1 MNKQN
6 IYDRLC
12 EIMGGENILVD
23 EPMKNHTS
31 FKIGGPADFLVT
43 PTDEKQLRDIIK
55 YIKQENI
62 PYFLMGNGSNLLVK
76 DGGIRGIVV
85 KIAKNYNKFEINE
98 NIIKAQSG
106 ILLSTLA
113 KHISKNCYKGFEF
126 ASGIP
131 GTLGGAI
138 AMNAGAYGGEMKDVV
153 SSVKVLN
160 KKGEIVEISNE
171 DMEFGYRTSLVT
183 KENLIVLEV
192 TLSLEKGNYEDIKNI
207 LDDLTV
213 KRTTKQPLNVPS
225 AGSTFKRPEGYYAGK
240 LIEDSGLKGVKLKGA
255 QVSNKHSGFVINAGG
270 ATARDIIELIEFIK
284 KTVYDKF
291 KVELNEEV
299 KIVGED

>member
-12 EIMGGENILVD
+12 EIIGEENILVD

-31 FKIGGPADFLVT
+31 FKIGGPADILVT
-43 PTDEKQLRDIIK
+43 PTDENQLKEIIK

-62 PYFLMGNGSNLLVK
+62 PYFLMGNGSNLLVR

-85 KIAKNYNKFEINE
+85 KIAQNYNKFEINE

-113 KHISKNCYKGFEF
+113 KHIAKNCYKGFEF

-153 SSVKVLN
+153 HSVKVLN
-160 KKGEIVEISNE
+160 QQGEIVEIPNE
-171 DMEFGYRTSLVT
+171 QMDFGYRTSLVN
-183 KENLIVLEV
+183 KEKLIVLEV
-192 TLSLEKGNYEDIKNI
+192 NLSLEKGKYEDIKNI

-225 AGSTFKRPEGYYAGK
+225 AGSTFKRPDGYYAGK
-240 LIEDSGLKGVKLKGA
+240 LIEDSGLKGVRLKGA
-255 QVSNKHSGFVINAGG
+255 QVSDKHSGFVVNAGG
-270 ATARDIIELIEFIK
+270 ATAQDIIELIEFIK

>member
-6 IYDRLC
+6 IYDKLC
-12 EIMGGENILVD
+12 EIIGEENILVD

-31 FKIGGPADFLVT
+31 FKIGGPADILVT
-43 PTDEKQLRDIIK
+43 PTDENQLKEIMK
-55 YIKQENI
+55 YIKKESI
-62 PYFLMGNGSNLLVK
+62 PYFLMGNGSNLLVR
-76 DGGIRGIVV
+76 DGGIRGVVV
-85 KIAKNYNKFEINE
+85 KIAQNYNKFEINE

-113 KHISKNCYKGFEF
+113 KHIAKNCYKGFEF

-153 SSVKVLN
+153 KSVKVLN
-160 KKGEIVEISNE
+160 QQGEIVELSNE
-171 DMEFGYRTSLVT
+171 EMEFGYRTSLVN
-183 KENLIVLEV
+183 KEKLIVLEV
-192 TLSLEKGNYEDIKNI
+192 KLSLEKGNYEDIKNI

-240 LIEDSGLKGVKLKGA
+240 LIEDSGLKGVRLKGA
-255 QVSNKHSGFVINAGG
+255 QVSDKHSGFVINAGG
-270 ATARDIIELIEFIK
+270 ATAQDIMELIEFIK

>member
-12 EIMGGENILVD
+12 EIIGEENILVD
-23 EPMKNHTS
+23 EPMKKHTS
-31 FKIGGPADFLVT
+31 FKIGGPADILVT
-43 PTDEKQLRDIIK
+43 PTDENQLKDIIK
-55 YIKQENI
+55 YIKEENI
-62 PYFLMGNGSNLLVK
+62 PYFLMGNGSNLLVR

-85 KIAKNYNKFEINE
+85 KIAQNYNKFEINE

-113 KHISKNCYKGFEF
+113 KHIAKNCYKGFEF

-138 AMNAGAYGGEMKDVV
+138 AMNAGAYGGEIKDVV
-153 SSVKVLN
+153 KSVKVLN
-160 KKGEIVEISNE
+160 QQGEIVELSNE
-171 DMEFGYRTSLVT
+171 QMKFGYRTSLVN
-183 KENLIVLEV
+183 KEKLIVLEV
-192 TLSLEKGNYEDIKNI
+192 KLSLEKGNYEDIKNI

-240 LIEDSGLKGVKLKGA
+240 LIEDSGLKGVRLKGA
-255 QVSNKHSGFVINAGG
+255 QVSDKHSGFVINAGG
-270 ATARDIIELIEFIK
+270 ATAKDIIELIEFIK

>member
-6 IYDRLC
+6 IYDKLC
-12 EIMGGENILVD
+12 EIIEKENILVD

-43 PTDEKQLRDIIK
+43 PTNENQLKEIIK
-55 YIKQENI
+55 YIKEENL
-62 PYFLMGNGSNLLVK
+62 PHFLMGNGSNLLVR

-85 KIAKNYNKFEINE
+85 KIAQNYNKFEINE

-113 KHISKNCYKGFEF
+113 KYIAKNCYKGFEF

-153 SSVKVLN
+153 KSVKVLN
-160 KKGEIVEISNE
+160 QQGEIVELSNE
-171 DMEFGYRTSLVT
+171 QMEFGYRTSLVT
-183 KENLIVLEV
+183 KKNLIVLEV
-192 TLSLEKGNYEDIKNI
+192 TLDLEKGNYEEIKNI

-240 LIEDSGLKGVKLKGA
+240 LIEDSGLKGVRLKGA
-255 QVSNKHSGFVINAGG
+255 QVSDKHSGFVINAGG
-270 ATARDIIELIEFIK
+270 ATAQDIIELIEFIK

-299 KIVGED
+299 KIVGEN

>member
-12 EIMGGENILVD
+12 EIMGKENILID

-31 FKIGGPADFLVT
+31 FKIGGPADILVT
-43 PTDEKQLRDIIK
+43 PTDENQLKEIIK

-62 PYFLMGNGSNLLVK
+62 PYFLMGNGSNLLVR

-85 KIAKNYNKFEINE
+85 KIAQNYNKFEISE

-113 KHISKNCYKGFEF
+113 KHIAKNCYKGFEF

-153 SSVKVLN
+153 HSVKVLN
-160 KKGEIVEISNE
+160 QQGEIVEIPNE
-171 DMEFGYRTSLVT
+171 QMDFGYRTSLVN
-183 KENLIVLEV
+183 KEKLIVLEV
-192 TLSLEKGNYEDIKNI
+192 KLSLEKGKYEDIKNI

-240 LIEDSGLKGVKLKGA
+240 LIEDSGLKGVRLKGA
-255 QVSNKHSGFVINAGG
+255 QVSDKHSGFVVNAGG
-270 ATARDIIELIEFIK
+270 ATAQDIIELIEFIK

>member
-12 EIMGGENILVD
+12 EIMGEENILVD

-31 FKIGGPADFLVT
+31 FKIGGPADILVT
-43 PTDEKQLRDIIK
+43 PTDENQLKEIIK
-55 YIKQENI
+55 YIKEENI
-62 PYFLMGNGSNLLVK
+62 PYFLMGNGSNLLVR

-85 KIAKNYNKFEINE
+85 KIAQNYNKFEISE

-113 KHISKNCYKGFEF
+113 KHIAKNCYKGFEF

-153 SSVKVLN
+153 HSVKVLN
-160 KKGEIVEISNE
+160 QQGEIIEISNE
-171 DMEFGYRTSLVT
+171 QMEFGYRTSVVN
-183 KENLIVLEV
+183 KEKLIVLEV
-192 TLSLEKGNYEDIKNI
+192 KLSLEKGKYEDIKNI

-240 LIEDSGLKGVKLKGA
+240 LIEDSGLKGVRLKGA
-255 QVSNKHSGFVINAGG
+255 QVSDKHSGFVINAGG
-270 ATARDIIELIEFIK
+270 ATAQDIIELIEFIK

>member
-12 EIMGGENILVD
+12 EIMGKENILID

-31 FKIGGPADFLVT
+31 FKIGGPADILVT
-43 PTDEKQLRDIIK
+43 PTDENQLKEIIK

-62 PYFLMGNGSNLLVK
+62 PYFLMGNGSNLLVR

-85 KIAKNYNKFEINE
+85 KIAQNYNKFEINE

-113 KHISKNCYKGFEF
+113 KHIAKNCYKGFEF

-153 SSVKVLN
+153 HSVKVLN
-160 KKGEIVEISNE
+160 QQGEIVEIPNE
-171 DMEFGYRTSLVT
+171 QMDFGYRTSLVN
-183 KENLIVLEV
+183 KEKLIVLEV
-192 TLSLEKGNYEDIKNI
+192 KLSLEKGKYEDIKNI

-240 LIEDSGLKGVKLKGA
+240 LIEDSGLKGVRLKGA
-255 QVSNKHSGFVINAGG
+255 QVSDKHSGFVVNAGG
-270 ATARDIIELIEFIK
+270 ATAQDIIELIEFIK

>member
-1 MNKQN
+1 MNKKN

-12 EIMGGENILVD
+12 EIIGEENILVD

-43 PTDEKQLRDIIK
+43 PTDENQLKEIIK
-55 YIKQENI
+55 YIKKENI
-62 PYFLMGNGSNLLVK
+62 PYFLMGNGSNLLVR

-85 KIAKNYNKFEINE
+85 KIAQNYNKFEINE

-113 KHISKNCYKGFEF
+113 KHIAKNCYKGFEF

-160 KKGEIVEISNE
+160 QQGEIVEISNE
-171 DMEFGYRTSLVT
+171 AMEFGYRTSLVT

-240 LIEDSGLKGVKLKGA
+240 LIEDSGLKGVRLKGA
-255 QVSNKHSGFVINAGG
+255 QVSDKHSGFVINAGG
-270 ATARDIIELIEFIK
+270 ATAQDIIELIEFIK

>member
-12 EIMGGENILVD
+12 EIIKKENILVD

-31 FKIGGPADFLVT
+31 FKIGGPADILVT
-43 PTDEKQLRDIIK
+43 PTDENELKEIIQ
-55 YIKQENI
+55 YIKEENI
-62 PYFLMGNGSNLLVK
+62 PYFLMGNGSNLLVR

-85 KIAKNYNKFEINE
+85 KIAQNYNEFEINE

-113 KHISKNCYKGFEF
+113 KHIAKNCYKGFEF

-153 SSVKVLN
+153 KSVKVLN
-160 KKGEIVEISNE
+160 QQGEIVELSNQQ
-171 DMEFGYRTSLVT
+171 MQFGYRTSLVN

-192 TLSLEKGNYEDIKNI
+192 KLSLEKGNYEDIKNI

-240 LIEDSGLKGVKLKGA
+240 LIEDSGLKGVRLKGA
-255 QVSNKHSGFVINAGG
+255 QVSDKHSGFVINAGG
-270 ATARDIIELIEFIK
+270 ATAKDIIELIEFIK

>member
-12 EIMGGENILVD
+12 EIMGEENILVD

-31 FKIGGPADFLVT
+31 FKIGGPADILVT
-43 PTDEKQLRDIIK
+43 PTDENQLKEIIK
-55 YIKQENI
+55 YIKEENI
-62 PYFLMGNGSNLLVK
+62 PYFLMGNGSNLLVR

-85 KIAKNYNKFEINE
+85 KIAQNYNKFEISE

-113 KHISKNCYKGFEF
+113 KHIAKNCYKGFEF

-153 SSVKVLN
+153 HSVKVLN
-160 KKGEIVEISNE
+160 QQGEIIEIPNE
-171 DMEFGYRTSLVT
+171 QMEFAYRTSVVN
-183 KENLIVLEV
+183 KEKLIVLEV
-192 TLSLEKGNYEDIKNI
+192 KLSLEKGKYEDIKNI

-240 LIEDSGLKGVKLKGA
+240 LIEDSGLKGVRLKGA
-255 QVSNKHSGFVINAGG
+255 QVSDKHSGFVINAGG
-270 ATARDIIELIEFIK
+270 ATAQDIIELIEFIK